1 MLSLKL
7 VYNCGSSAK
16 HDSRNERTNVVKHS
30 SVRKRTTTPKD
41 PIDYS
46 GLKEGVDFVYV
57 DFDNVEENN
66 ADKSKSK

>member
-16 HDSRNERTNVVKHS
+16 RDSRNERTNVVKHS
-30 SVRKRTTTPKD
+30 SKRTITPKD

-57 DFDNVEENN
+57 DFEENN